1 MIASERQNDYDDYH
15 GHLRNAVMTKRM
27 AAKGGAGGK
36 RKAPARASKSATPWS
51 VADAKAHLSAVLE
64 KARTEGP
71 QLITRNG
78 KETAV
83 VVGIEEWERKTRQK
97 GTLADF
103 LLNSPLHGADIDL
116 ERVHC
121 EPRDIEL

>member
-1 MIASERQNDYDDYH
+1 
-15 GHLRNAVMTKRM
+15 MTKRA
-27 AAKGGAGGK
+27 AAKGGGAGK
-36 RKAPARASKSATPWS
+36 RKAPGRASKSAAPWS
-51 VADAKAHLSAVLE
+51 VADAKAHLSTVLE

-83 VVGIEEWERKTRQK
+83 VVGIEEWERKTKQK

-103 LLNSPLHGADIDL
+103 LLNSPLRGSHIDL